1 MLGSSFAGKVEESGN
16 LHIRVVAP
24 VLDSPGLVG
33 KAKLEYEA
41 VAAPGTTISVV
52 PVARGTNTI
61 ENEFDAALAAP
72 EVMRLVRDAEAEGVD
87 ACVIGC
93 FGDPGM
99 IGARE
104 LVSIPV
110 VGEGEAGLLAAAALS
125 MRFSVMITEKSIF
138 PFVRRLV
145 DRQGLGARLASVRG
159 AGAGVMDLNESCV
172 PRIVAECVDAVE
184 RDGAEA
190 FVMGCTGTGFDMAIT
205 IERALSERFGC
216 RVPVID
222 PAKVALKLT
231 EGLVSIGLSH
241 SKLTYPTPLVGR
253 EEYPFA

>member
-1 MLGSSFAGKVEESGN
+1 MP
-16 LHIRVVAP
+16 HIRVIVP
-24 VLDSPGLVG
+24 VLDSPGLAG

-41 VAAPGTTISVV
+41 IAAPGTTISVV
-52 PVARGTNTI
+52 PVGRGTRTI

-72 EVMRLVRDAEAEGVD
+72 EVMRLARDAEAEGVD
-87 ACVIGC
+87 ACIIAC

-99 IGARE
+99 AGARE

-110 VGEGEAGLLAAAALS
+110 VGEGEAALLAAAALS
-125 MRFSVMITEKSIF
+125 LRFSVMITEKNVF
-138 PFVRRLV
+138 PFVRRLI
-145 DRQGLGARLASVRG
+145 DRHGLGPRLASVRG
-159 AGAGVMDLNESCV
+159 AGAGVMDLNESCL
-172 PRIVAECVDAVE
+172 PRIVAQCVEAIE

-205 IERALSERFGC
+205 VEKALFERFGC

-222 PAKVALKLT
+222 PAKIALKLT
-231 EGLVSIGLSH
+231 EGLVAIGLSH
-241 SKLTYPTPLVGR
+241 SKLTYPTPLFRR